1 MYEED
6 RNRALE
12 MYNEIFDEVNNE
24 TAVLQL
30 LVSPT
35 RQAVN
40 LARAYDARERK
51 YQSDDGEEPAYQ
63 LVIEDLRRQAG
74 TLMPEEPKF
83 NDGQISLFN
92 DDSTGDNVFDSLGLE
107 ILPQSHDESTV
118 PAEPEQMEFS
128 LFPDEDRAGEPAPLS
143 PPPAASAEQS
153 TEDAAGQAVDDFSD
167 AVEAFLADFTLT
179 DELAEKKEQEEAKEP
194 VDAFQDE
201 DASQQPQPVR
211 TTEKLTAD
219 HQMDTAAQH
228 QTISGQPLPRQD
240 MPAPSGKP
248 EIRSQP
254 PVMQDLPDMTGT
266 AERRVSVPLL
276 LLFILPAVAVG
287 LVCVGLLLAAAI
299 VALGMA
305 SIFTCVGISGL
316 VAAFGFTVFADI
328 LLVFGLALAAAAIG
342 LLLLWIFIWL
352 LAGAIPGVIRGIVG
366 LGRKLCYK
374 EVSA

>member
-92 DDSTGDNVFDSLGLE
+92 DESTVDNVFDSLGLE
-107 ILPQSHDESTV
+107 ILPQIHDESAV
-118 PAEPEQMEFS
+118 LAEHEQQEIS
-128 LFPDEDRAGEPAPLS
+128 LFPDEDKTEEPAPLQ
-143 PPPAASAEQS
+143 PPPAASAEQNA
-153 TEDAAGQAVDDFSD
+153 ENAPGQDVDDFSD
-167 AVEAFLADFTLT
+167 AVEAFLADFTLNDT
-179 DELAEKKEQEEAKEP
+179 PAEKKEQEEAKEA
-194 VDAFQDE
+194 VDALRDE

-211 TTEKLTAD
+211 APENLEAA
-219 HQMDTAAQH
+219 HQKDTAAQH

-248 EIRSQP
+248 EIRSQTS
-254 PVMQDLPDMTGT
+254 VMQDLPDMTGT
-266 AERRVSVPLL
+266 VERRVSVPLL
-276 LLFILPAVAVG
+276 ILFILPALAVG
-287 LVCVGLLLAAAI
+287 LVCVVLLLAVAI
-299 VALGMA
+299 IMLGMA

-316 VAAFGFTVFADI
+316 VAAFGFSVFADI
-328 LLVFGLALAAAAIG
+328 LLVFGLALAAAAMG
-342 LLLLWIFIWL
+342 LLLLWTFIWL
-352 LAGAIPGVIRGIVG
+352 LAGAIPGVIRGIIG

>member
-92 DDSTGDNVFDSLGLE
+92 DESTVDNVFDSLGLE
-107 ILPQSHDESTV
+107 ILPQIHDESAV
-118 PAEPEQMEFS
+118 LAEHEQQEIS
-128 LFPDEDRAGEPAPLS
+128 LFPDEDKTEEPAPL
-143 PPPAASAEQS
+143 PPPAASAEQNA
-153 TEDAAGQAVDDFSD
+153 ENAPGQDVDDFSD
-167 AVEAFLADFTLT
+167 AVEAFLADFTLNDT
-179 DELAEKKEQEEAKEP
+179 PAEKKEQEEAKEA
-194 VDAFQDE
+194 VDALRDE

-211 TTEKLTAD
+211 APENLEAA
-219 HQMDTAAQH
+219 HQKDTAAQH

-248 EIRSQP
+248 EIRSQTS
-254 PVMQDLPDMTGT
+254 VMQDLPDMTGT
-266 AERRVSVPLL
+266 VERRVSVPLL
-276 LLFILPAVAVG
+276 ILFILPALAVG
-287 LVCVGLLLAAAI
+287 LVCVVLLLAVAI
-299 VALGMA
+299 IMLGMA

-316 VAAFGFTVFADI
+316 VAAFGFSVFADI
-328 LLVFGLALAAAAIG
+328 LLVFGLALAAAAMG
-342 LLLLWIFIWL
+342 LLLLWTFIWL
-352 LAGAIPGVIRGIVG
+352 LAGAIPGVIRGIIG

>member
-92 DDSTGDNVFDSLGLE
+92 DDSAADNVFDSLGLE
-107 ILPQSHDESTV
+107 ILPQIHDESTV
-118 PAEPEQMEFS
+118 PEDPEQQEIS

-143 PPPAASAEQS
+143 PPPAASVERS
-153 TEDAAGQAVDDFSD
+153 TENVPGQDVDDFSD
-167 AVEAFLADFTLT
+167 AVDAFLAGFTLN
-179 DELAEKKEQEEAKEP
+179 DELAEKKEQEEAKAP

-201 DASQQPQPVR
+201 DASQQPQPAQAP
-211 TTEKLTAD
+211 EKVAPSR
-219 HQMDTAAQH
+219 QKDTVAQH
-228 QTISGQPLPRQD
+228 QTISDQPLPRQD
-240 MPAPSGKP
+240 MPAPSERS
-248 EIRSQP
+248 EIRSQT

-266 AERRVSVPLL
+266 AERQVSVPLL
-276 LLFILPAVAVG
+276 ILFILPAVAVG
-287 LVCVGLLLAAAI
+287 LLCVGLLLAVAI
-299 VALGMA
+299 VTLGMA

-316 VAAFGFTVFADI
+316 VAAFGFSVFADI

-342 LLLLWIFIWL
+342 LLLLWTFIWL
-352 LAGAIPGVIRGIVG
+352 LAGAIPGVIRGIIG